1 MGCSMGCGKSKAS
14 EDSGKASNADFEK
27 TLAKDSGETAEKQNP
42 QSSIELLQEYAG
54 KCDAATV
61 DEIAAALSDLS
72 VAGRQKLAEA
82 LGSSSNVLEDARADV
97 EAQPPQGATNGDDKV
112 EEASKDGTGQQD
124 NAEVTAL
131 EVPSGGICAGCC

>member
-1 MGCSMGCGKSKAS
+1 MGCGNSKAS
-14 EDSGKASNADFEK
+14 NVEAANKGSGEAPNADFDK
-27 TLAKDSGETAEKQNP
+27 TLAKDSGETAAKQNP
-42 QSSIELLQEYAG
+42 QSSIELLQQYAG

-82 LGSSSNVLEDARADV
+82 LGSDVSEDARADV
-97 EAQPPQGATNGDDKV
+97 EAQPPQGTTNGDDKV

-124 NAEVTAL
+124 DAEVTAL
-131 EVPSGGICAGCC
+131 EVPSGGICAGCY